1 MIKGYLDRIE
11 DNQYAVILVEEMKKE
26 FIIPKEDLPQ
36 GSDENSYF
44 EITIENEKI
53 TFLKLDEQTT
63 LSEQEKVDDMMTK
76 LRSKSKGSKFKKNE

>member
-26 FIIPKEDLPQ
+26 FIIPKEDLPS
-36 GSDENSYF
+36 GSKENSYF

-53 TFLKLDEQTT
+53 TSIELDEQTT
-63 LSEQEKVDDMMTK
+63 LTEQEKVDDMMK
-76 LRSKSKGSKFKKNE
+76 RVRSKSKGSKFKKNE

>member
-1 MIKGYLDRIE
+1 MKGYLDRIE

-36 GSDENSYF
+36 GSKENSFF

-53 TFLKLDEQTT
+53 TSILLDEQAT

>member
-26 FIIPKEDLPQ
+26 FIIPKEDLPS
-36 GSDENSYF
+36 GSKENSYF

-53 TFLKLDEQTT
+53 TSIELNEQTT
-63 LSEQEKVDDMMTK
+63 LTEQEKVDDMMK
-76 LRSKSKGSKFKKNE
+76 RVRSKSKGSKFKKNE

>member
-26 FIIPKEDLPQ
+26 FIIPKEYLPQ
-36 GSDENSYF
+36 GSKEDSYF
-44 EITIENEKI
+44 EIIIENEKI
-53 TFLKLDEQTT
+53 TSIDLAEQTT